1 MFMDVYNVSSH
12 SLTQGSYKLIFGE
25 LNLPLV
31 IKEVQVTEVTEFQ
44 VFTSSLAGATA
55 ALQVLRTISI
65 PLFTDV
71 LRQLN
76 NLRDVIFVFLQTIY
90 LILADNVGVISK
102 CGEARGKFGNVC
114 SLRCLEIL
122 SRI

>member
-44 VFTSSLAGATA
+44 VCTSSLAGATA

-76 NLRDVIFVFLQTIY
+76 NLRDVVFVFLQTIY
-90 LILADNVGVISK
+90 LILVDNVGVISK
-102 CGEARGKFGNVC
+102 CVGARGNVC